1 MEISDCAIPVSTQQ
15 VFWKIIFRLVE
26 HRMPSLDLVPITAL
40 IYFCKLDIMG
50 TGRRAVC
57 FSFVIIAS
65 VLAVSQIVNFP
76 LAEASIGQE
85 ISQPSLMQ
93 LFVAGLQPT
102 AFSIMGILAI
112 VGAGAFGVLY
122 YSCNKNN

>member
-1 MEISDCAIPVSTQQ
+1 MENNFSAI
-15 VFWKIIFRLVE
+15 E
-26 HRMPSLDLVPITAL
+26 HRMPSLDPISITAL

-93 LFVAGLQPT
+93 LFDAGLQPT

-112 VGAGAFGVLY
+112 AGAGAFGTLY
-122 YSCNKNN
+122 YSCTKNN